1 MKRQKQ
7 NEISCWV
14 LGFVAMLLFFVGPVS
29 ADEDD
34 TDQATARFLYQT
46 TFGPT
51 PALIDQINQ
60 TSYDTWITEQILLPP
75 TYHSDLYFTPFSKGA
90 QANRENAWYQI
101 VLTSED
107 QLRQRMAFA
116 LSQILVVSKNGG
128 FLSSKPTGL
137 VS

>member
-1 MKRQKQ
+1 MRRQKQ

-34 TDQATARFLYQT
+34 PDLPTARFLYQT

-60 TSYDTWITEQILLPP
+60 TNYEEWITEQILLPP

-107 QLRQRMAFA
+107 QLR
-116 LSQILVVSKNGG
+116 
-128 FLSSKPTGL
+128 
-137 VS
+137 